1 MKYNIDVNQVR
12 EQFIIQAQGDL
23 DAKEE
28 KRIFSDIIA
37 HPECTTQFNLLF
49 DHRHCHWGRLSNSE
63 IRNRA
68 HLMIELS
75 QNFDH
80 RKIAIVLSGDLDFGL
95 GRMLEAYTFEELNG
109 SMHIFNNIDEAKS
122 WLD

>member
-12 EQFIIQAQGDL
+12 GQFIIQAQGDL

-28 KRIFSDIIA
+28 THIFADIIA
-37 HPECTTQFNLLF
+37 HPKWTAQFNILF
-49 DHRHCHWGRLSNSE
+49 DHRHCYWGHLSINE

-68 HLMIELS
+68 YLMSEWS

-95 GRMLEAYTFEELNG
+95 GRMLEAYTFEKLNG
-109 SMHIFNNIDEAKS
+109 SMHIFKNIDEAES